1 MVTVTIHGTNDVPVI
16 TSNAITQQID
26 QGSSSLE
33 VHSLFTAHATDVD
46 ATDVL
51 TYSLVD
57 ARGYFTIDSA
67 TGAIGL
73 THSGAAAIA
82 VDPVGDW
89 KLNVEVNDGN
99 GGIVEKTITVDVKM
113 AVANDGAT
121 ANLPGSVSDWTFR
134 PASVTSANVT
144 AAATDGFLLTRL
156 DDPSIEVKIP
166 HSVTELSFDNAT
178 VALDNNGKIG
188 AVTVVGSIGGSE
200 ATHTITIGTDA
211 TGNASVVLAAN
222 SNITVQGA
230 ADSFTDKDFGQQDN
244 VRSDR
249 VVIDADASSAHF
261 STSADNKHITMT
273 IDGGGQV
280 ILSEVEA
287 VQFNDHTVRIVG
299 ANGYAT
305 VAEAQ
310 FNADAGD
317 TVYVAPLRVANDVT
331 ALTGA
336 VIEDGTGT
344 TASVSGTLSVA
355 LANVAG
361 VGPAAWS
368 VVGASSSDFGSL
380 TVDAS
385 TGQWTYNIDNTS
397 TKVQAL
403 NAGADQSDSFVI
415 RAQDQHGAFVDQ
427 TITVHVTGV
436 NDGATVSSV
445 TTPAIEEGNTAA
457 ALNTSGKLTIAD
469 ADTGEA
475 LVVAQDV
482 EGTYGTFHVAS
493 NGAWTYTG
501 NGAHDELTAGQQVS
515 DSITVK
521 SADGTGSGTIKV
533 NITGT
538 NDLATVSSA
547 TTAVTESNDA
557 SSLSAS
563 GQLAITDADA
573 GQVHVV
579 AQSVAGTYGTIAVD
593 ADGKWTFTANGAHNE
608 LTAGQAVSQ
617 SLTVTSQDGT
627 ASGVITV
634 NITGTNDAPVLSAA
648 TKTVSVTQGVLSTAD
663 VSAQIAATDVDGAT
677 SAITYGLV
685 ENTNLFSINATTGV
699 ISLTNVGAE
708 TISGLSGSGTTAGA
722 YTLHVQAT
730 DANGGVSSS
739 ETVTV
744 NVNMAVQAGGT
755 SAILTGSM
763 SDWSIAGSAS
773 TSGGYVMTNLH
784 DPLVK
789 VSLPGDV
796 TQLNF
801 TSGDSVAL
809 SNNGTIGN
817 ISYNPGTASGTHTIV
832 IANSLENSLIT
843 LGTATSATVEGMAG
857 SAKTEGIQIHQ
868 NVDVSNLN
876 AVFDTISANHLTM
889 HTTSG
894 TVVMQNVEYVH
905 FDNANVLIVGAG
917 GYSSLATAS
926 AAAKSGDV
934 IYVSDSSLADGATN
948 GVINNHADISIYI
961 ANGDG
966 ANMSLANA
974 DQTVRIYGNH
984 SFNLTGTAGADTVHD
999 YTTLSAGMTNNI
1011 YGMDGADKLVSHS
1024 ADLGTHVMSGGA
1036 GADVLIGGT
1045 GAQLLGGDGNDTLL
1059 AFGGAAILSG
1069 GAGDDILLNAYGNA
1083 AGTAAVNMTGGSG
1096 SDTFGLIGSDNVA
1109 QSGTM
1114 KTVVTDLGTGDKI
1127 DLSFIEIQGQN
1138 KSIDTAADFVAGS
1151 TLNKATMTTA
1161 GTTLAFDSNTMIAT
1175 SSEADTGDTDTQ
1187 LHAGSMVLSNAT
1199 LTKASAAINLGHDT
1213 LNTSVVDFHTS
1224 FTPLTDTYNH
1234 HG

>member
-1 MVTVTIHGTNDVPVI
+1 M
-16 TSNAITQQID
+16 
-26 QGSSSLE
+26 
-33 VHSLFTAHATDVD
+33 
-46 ATDVL
+46 
-51 TYSLVD
+51 
-57 ARGYFTIDSA
+57 
-67 TGAIGL
+67 
-73 THSGAAAIA
+73 
-82 VDPVGDW
+82 
-89 KLNVEVNDGN
+89 
-99 GGIVEKTITVDVKM
+99 
-113 AVANDGAT
+113 
-121 ANLPGSVSDWTFR
+121 
-134 PASVTSANVT
+134 
-144 AAATDGFLLTRL
+144 
-156 DDPSIEVKIP
+156 
-166 HSVTELSFDNAT
+166 
-178 VALDNNGKIG
+178 
-188 AVTVVGSIGGSE
+188 
-200 ATHTITIGTDA
+200 
-211 TGNASVVLAAN
+211 
-222 SNITVQGA
+222 
-230 ADSFTDKDFGQQDN
+230 
-244 VRSDR
+244 
-249 VVIDADASSAHF
+249 
-261 STSADNKHITMT
+261 
-273 IDGGGQV
+273 
-280 ILSEVEA
+280 
-287 VQFNDHTVRIVG
+287 
-299 ANGYAT
+299 
-305 VAEAQ
+305 
-310 FNADAGD
+310 
-317 TVYVAPLRVANDVT
+317 
-331 ALTGA
+331 
-336 VIEDGTGT
+336 
-344 TASVSGTLSVA
+344 
-355 LANVAG
+355 
-361 VGPAAWS
+361 
-368 VVGASSSDFGSL
+368 
-380 TVDAS
+380 
-385 TGQWTYNIDNTS
+385 
-397 TKVQAL
+397 
-403 NAGADQSDSFVI
+403 
-415 RAQDQHGAFVDQ
+415 
-427 TITVHVTGV
+427 
-436 NDGATVSSV
+436 
-445 TTPAIEEGNTAA
+445 
-457 ALNTSGKLTIAD
+457 
-469 ADTGEA
+469 
-475 LVVAQDV
+475 
-482 EGTYGTFHVAS
+482 
-493 NGAWTYTG
+493 
-501 NGAHDELTAGQQVS
+501 
-515 DSITVK
+515 
-521 SADGTGSGTIKV
+521 
-533 NITGT
+533 
-538 NDLATVSSA
+538 
-547 TTAVTESNDA
+547 
-557 SSLSAS
+557 
-563 GQLAITDADA
+563 
-573 GQVHVV
+573 V

-627 ASGVITV
+627 GSGVITV